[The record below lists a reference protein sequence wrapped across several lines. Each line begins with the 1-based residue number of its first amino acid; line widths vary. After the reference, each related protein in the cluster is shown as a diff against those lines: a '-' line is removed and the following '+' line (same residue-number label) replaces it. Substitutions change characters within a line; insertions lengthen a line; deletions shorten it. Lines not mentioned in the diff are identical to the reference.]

1 MDKRDNLP
9 YTHCLNCGAEL
20 QGQFCHECG
29 QEAINPNPSVKEL
42 IMIYLDNAWMWD
54 PTAIRSIWVLISR
67 PGHLTNLF
75 TEGKL
80 VGYLHPLRLN
90 MFLMFVFITVFFL
103 FSSPDNI
110 YNSVRNV
117 TTDSR
122 YYPELQIK
130 LAMSEQPF
138 VEKLTTSPKDTVELL
153 APLSLAATFP
163 EYITN
168 INTIEDTN
176 GESLDRWIAVLPRSL
191 IDDQMV
197 IRSEGENY
205 YHFNSEHKLHND
217 KMKIFYVIWEQL
229 QSITTGY
236 FPIII
241 LLTTPILS
249 FSLRRVH
256 RKVKRPKVQFFIFAL
271 HYIAMLELVML
282 FIYLL
287 HLIAAPPAKLLE
299 WILLTTSCI
308 YLTIAFRTVYNIRSW
323 IKSFI
328 KAVLTSAIYTMIC
341 STIFFG
347 IFITSIIIAIVRSG
361 IV

>member
-1 MDKRDNLP
+1 
-9 YTHCLNCGAEL
+9 
-20 QGQFCHECG
+20 
-29 QEAINPNPSVKEL
+29 
-42 IMIYLDNAWMWD
+42 
-54 PTAIRSIWVLISR
+54 
-67 PGHLTNLF
+67 
-75 TEGKL
+75 
-80 VGYLHPLRLN
+80 
-90 MFLMFVFITVFFL
+90 
-103 FSSPDNI
+103 
-110 YNSVRNV
+110 
-117 TTDSR
+117 
-122 YYPELQIK
+122 
-130 LAMSEQPF
+130 
-138 VEKLTTSPKDTVELL
+138 
-153 APLSLAATFP
+153 
-163 EYITN
+163 
-168 INTIEDTN
+168 
-176 GESLDRWIAVLPRSL
+176 
-191 IDDQMV
+191 
-197 IRSEGENY
+197 
-205 YHFNSEHKLHND
+205 
-217 KMKIFYVIWEQL
+217 MKIFYVIWEQL

-341 STIFFG
+341 SVIFFTIFLA
-347 IFITSIIIAIVRSG
+347 SIIIAIVRMG
-361 IV
+361 FV